1 VAPKKGKV
9 KTAILVIK
17 QVRSGIGCSPKQ
29 RLVLRGLG
37 FRKLNQVVLR
47 PDTPEIRGM
56 IAKIPHLVK
65 VIEGEKKVRK
75 KSPIKRKQHG

>member
-1 VAPKKGKV
+1 MASKKGKA
-9 KTAILVIK
+9 KTPMLRIK

-29 RLVLRGLG
+29 RLVLKGLG
-37 FRKLNQVVLR
+37 FRKLNQIVLR

-65 VIEGEKKVRK
+65 VIEAGK
-75 KSPIKRKQHG
+75 

>member
-1 VAPKKGKV
+1 MASKKGKA
-9 KTAILVIK
+9 KTPMLRIQ

-29 RLVLRGLG
+29 RLVLKGLG
-37 FRKLNQVVLR
+37 FRKLNQIVLR

-65 VIEGEKKVRK
+65 VIGAEK
-75 KSPIKRKQHG
+75 

>member
-1 VAPKKGKV
+1 MLR
-9 KTAILVIK
+9 IQ

-29 RLVLRGLG
+29 RLVLKGLG
-37 FRKLNQVVLR
+37 FRKLNQIVLR

-65 VIEGEKKVRK
+65 VIEAEK
-75 KSPIKRKQHG
+75 